1 MALKKLLSMLLAIM
15 MVVGTLTT
23 SFVVTVYADEEKPE
37 TGDTENEGE
46 EEEEQ
51 SGNIDYTRVEYKSPE
66 EKLKSMTLRVQN
78 QNYELYSFARTGE
91 VAVRDRRSG
100 QILFSNPY
108 DLGST
113 TGSADTKEMLLSQV
127 VVEFTNGSKNQTYY
141 SYTEAALRDQIIVK
155 NIQNGLRVEYAIGRT
170 ETRKLVPRQITK
182 ESFENNILAKLK
194 EAGVSSWLL
203 NKFTAYYLLKD
214 PTAPGVTQT
223 TLNAMYNQWP
233 ITKKYP
239 IYVLSNDTKDREF
252 NWIEEQIKKYCPE
265 YTYEKLDEDHDLV
278 EYSVTDTAPPL
289 FRLSIEYTLDEQGLT
304 ARLAANG
311 IRFNETNYKLKKLT
325 ILPYFGAGNSK
336 DNEGYTFIPDG
347 SGTLTRFEDVDTQL
361 SLSAKMYGSDFAYHT
376 DDPQHRQPMRLPV
389 FGVVENYVESSTYR
403 VNVPLN
409 KYYYA
414 DGSEITRYISENEEK
429 GWFNVYPENGVFYDK
444 DGNAVHTMKNGE
456 YPEDMEYID
465 AYGNL
470 ISTKSVT
477 ETSTYEEDR
486 GYFAILLEGDALAE
500 ISTNH
505 GGVLHD
511 YSSVATSFY
520 PRPTDS
526 YNLADATSVGANAMW
541 TVTSKRRYTGSYI
554 IKYTMLTDEAKAENY
569 NEFLEDPEGYRDN
582 LIAGLT
588 PDADGNVDTSALFIP
603 DVKVDNYKYYPASYM
618 GMVNVCRDYLE
629 GEGIITRLT
638 AEDIKKDIP
647 LCIETMGVIQS
658 TDKILSIPV
667 EVKVPLTT
675 FDDVKTMY
683 GLLAEKEISNVNF
696 KLTGYANGGVI
707 STVPNKVKWEKKVGG
722 DDGFKDL
729 MAFAEEKDIGIY
741 PEFEFSYLQ
750 NVSLFD
756 GFNYKK
762 HAVQTMDGRYP
773 SQREYNPAYQQFY
786 KTGYNPISPSVF
798 EFFYDKMSED
808 LLETK
813 PTGISVSTLG
823 SDLNSDF
830 NEDDPYNREESK
842 EFVRN
847 LLAKMKN
854 DFGKVMVSG
863 GNSFVLPYV
872 DYILNV
878 PLDSSQYLKSSNAI
892 PFVGMVLHGYVN
904 FTGSALNMAGDLDYE
919 LLKSIENGSS
929 MYFVLCLQNTNKL
942 KEDEILQKYYSVN
955 FDTWL
960 EGLAES
966 YHKLNGALN
975 DVQDKL
981 IIDHE
986 FITGVRV
993 LTEEEYQQAV
1003 ADKLRAEEESK
1014 KEETEAPVDT
1024 ETEAPVDSDAPAD
1037 SDADVDTDVP
1047 VEDTDVE
1054 TDVETDAPTEDV
1066 PEEDAEEDKEDDK
1079 LSIEE
1084 QIAAENLIDNGKIV
1098 KVTYEG
1104 GKVFILNYNNFK
1116 VSVNNVEIDALGFY
1130 TYTEGGEG

>member
-1 MALKKLLSMLLAIM
+1 MVLKRFLSILLAIM
-15 MVVGTLTT
+15 MIVGTLTAT
-23 SFVVTVYADEEKPE
+23 FVVYADEEEDAE
-37 TGDTENEGE
+37 TGTTEGEENTEGE
-46 EEEEQ
+46 EETEEDL
-51 SGNIDYTRVEYKSPE
+51 SGAIDYTRVEYDSPE
-66 EKLKSMTLRVQN
+66 DKLESMTLRVQN
-78 QNYELYSFARTGE
+78 ENYELYSFARTGE
-91 VAVRDRRSG
+91 IAVKDRRTG

-113 TGSADTKEMLLSQV
+113 TGSTDTKEMLLSQV
-127 VVEFTNGSKNQTYY
+127 IVEFTNNSKNQTYY

-182 ESFENNILAKLK
+182 ESFETNIIAKLK

-203 NKFTAYYLLKD
+203 NKFTSYYLLKD

-233 ITKKYP
+233 ITKKYA
-239 IYVLSNDTKDREF
+239 IYVLSNDTKDREY

-289 FRLSIEYTLDEQGLT
+289 FRLSIEYTLDKEGLT

-311 IRFNETNYKLKKLT
+311 IRFNESSYKLKKIT

-336 DNEGYTFIPDG
+336 SNDGYTFIPDG
-347 SGTLTRFEDVDTQL
+347 SGTLTRFEDVTTQL

-389 FGVVENYVESSTYR
+389 YGVVENYVDSETYR
-403 VNVPLN
+403 VNLPLK
-409 KYYYA
+409 KYYFA
-414 DGSEITRYISENEEK
+414 DGSVIKRYIVEDESKE
-429 GWFNVYPENGVFYDK
+429 WINVYPEGGIFYDA
-444 DGNAVHTMKNGE
+444 DGKIAVTMKNGE
-456 YPEDMEYID
+456 YPEDIEYID
-465 AYGNL
+465 GYGNP
-470 ISTKSVT
+470 ISSKSVT
-477 ETSTYEEDR
+477 ETTTYEEDR

-511 YSSVATSFY
+511 YSSVSTAFY

-541 TVTSKRRYTGSYI
+541 TVTSKRKYTGSYV
-554 IKYTMLTDEAKAENY
+554 IKYTMLTDEAKAAEV
-569 NEFLEDPEGYRDN
+569 EDE
-582 LIAGLT
+582 
-588 PDADGNVDTSALFIP
+588 
-603 DVKVDNYKYYPASYM
+603 NYKYYPADYM

-629 GEGIITRLT
+629 STGVIERMT
-638 AEDIKKDIP
+638 AEDVKDDIP
-647 LCIETMGVIQS
+647 LCIETMGVILS
-658 TDKILSIPV
+658 TEKIFSIPV
-667 EVKVPLTT
+667 TVKVPLTT
-675 FDDVKTMY
+675 FDDIETMY
-683 GLLAEKEISNVNF
+683 GKLAEKEITNINF
-696 KLTGYANGGVI
+696 KLTGYANGGVN

-722 DDGFKDL
+722 SKGFEDL
-729 MAFAEEKDIGIY
+729 MAFANEKDVGIY

-750 NVSLFD
+750 SVSTFD

-762 HAVQTMDGRYP
+762 HAVKTMDGRYP
-773 SQREYNPAYQQFY
+773 SQRQYDPAFQEYY

-798 EFFYDKMSED
+798 EYFYDKMSKD
-808 LLETK
+808 LTKTK

-830 NEDDPYNREESK
+830 DEDDPYNREDSK
-842 EFVRN
+842 EFVTD

-854 DFGKVMVSG
+854 DYSSVMVSG
-863 GNSFVLPYV
+863 GNSYVLPYV

-892 PFVGMVLHGYVN
+892 PFMGMVLHGYVN
-904 FTGSALNMAGDLDYE
+904 FTGSALNMAGDIDYE
-919 LLKSIENGSS
+919 ILKSIENGSS
-929 MYFVLCLQNTNKL
+929 MYFILCYQNTNKL
-942 KEDEILQKYYSVN
+942 KEDTILQKYYSVN
-955 FDTWL
+955 FDTWFD
-960 EGLAES
+960 GLVES
-966 YHKLNGALN
+966 YEKLNGALC

-993 LTEEEYQQAV
+993 LTEEEYQQAL
-1003 ADKLRAEEESK
+1003 ADKLRAEESETTAPDTES
-1014 KEETEAPVDT
+1014 ETVDSETEADVTTSTDETANDT
-1024 ETEAPVDSDAPAD
+1024 TAADETTAGGESSDETTLPEEDVTTDGIPDDPA
-1037 SDADVDTDVP
+1037 
-1047 VEDTDVE
+1047 
-1054 TDVETDAPTEDV
+1054 EDV
-1066 PEEDAEEDKEDDK
+1066 PEKEEEDK
-1079 LSIEE
+1079 LTPEE
-1084 QIAAENLIDNGKIV
+1084 QIALENVVDNGKIV

-1116 VSVNNVEIDALGFY
+1116 VSVDGQEIEALSFI
-1130 TYTEGGEG
+1130 TLTEGGEG

>member
-23 SFVVTVYADEEKPE
+23 SFVVTVSADEENPG

-108 DLGST
+108 DLGKT
-113 TGSADTKEMLLSQV
+113 KGSADTKEMLLSQV

-194 EAGVSSWLL
+194 EAGASSWLL

-336 DNEGYTFIPDG
+336 HNEGYTFIPDG

-409 KYYYA
+409 KYYDA
-414 DGSEITRYISENEEK
+414 DGNEIKQDLKLKPGDEDYS
-429 GWFNVYPENGVFYDK
+429 YPADGKFYDK
-444 DGNAVHTMKNGE
+444 DGKLVHTMKDNQ
-456 YPEDMEYID
+456 YPEDMEYKD
-465 AYGNL
+465 SYGNI

-569 NEFLEDPEGYRDN
+569 NEFLKDPEGYRDN
-582 LIAGLT
+582 LIAGLI
-588 PDADGNVDTSALFIP
+588 PDADGNVDTSTLFIP

-629 GEGIITRLT
+629 GEGIITRLK
-638 AEDIKKDIP
+638 AEDIKDDIP

-683 GLLAEKEISNVNF
+683 GMLAEKEITNINF
-696 KLTGYANGGVI
+696 KLNGYANGGVT

-722 DDGFKDL
+722 ADGFKDL
-729 MAFAEEKDIGIY
+729 MAFADEKDIGVY

-750 NVSLFD
+750 SVSLFD

-842 EFVRN
+842 EFVRD

-966 YHKLNGALN
+966 YHKLNDALS

-993 LTEEEYQQAV
+993 LTEEEYQKAV

-1014 KEETEAPVDT
+1014 KEETQAPVDT

-1054 TDVETDAPTEDV
+1054 TDAPSEDV
-1066 PEEDAEEDKEDDK
+1066 PEEDAEEDDDK
-1079 LSIEE
+1079 ELSIEE

>member
-23 SFVVTVYADEEKPE
+23 SFVVTVSADEENPE

-51 SGNIDYTRVEYKSPE
+51 SGNIDYTRVEYDSPE
-66 EKLKSMTLRVQN
+66 AKLKSMTLRVQN

-108 DLGST
+108 DLGKT

-409 KYYYA
+409 KYYDA
-414 DGSEITRYISENEEK
+414 DGNEITQDLKLKPGDEGYS
-429 GWFNVYPENGVFYDK
+429 YPADGKFYDK
-444 DGNAVHTMKNGE
+444 DGKLVHTMKDNQ
-456 YPEDMEYID
+456 YPEDMEYRD
-465 AYGNL
+465 SYGNI

-554 IKYTMLTDEAKAENY
+554 IKYTMLTDEAKAEDY
-569 NEFLEDPEGYRDN
+569 NEFLKDPEGYRDN
-582 LIAGLT
+582 LISSLT
-588 PDADGNVDTSALFIP
+588 PDADGNVDTSKIFIP

-629 GEGIITRLT
+629 GEGIITRLK
-638 AEDIKKDIP
+638 AEDIKDDIP

-683 GLLAEKEISNVNF
+683 GMLAEREITNINF
-696 KLTGYANGGVI
+696 KLNGYANGGVT

-722 DDGFKDL
+722 ADGFKDL
-729 MAFAEEKDIGIY
+729 MAFADEKDIGVY

-750 NVSLFD
+750 SVSLFD

-798 EFFYDKMSED
+798 EFFYDKMSDD

-842 EFVRN
+842 EFVRD

-872 DYILNV
+872 DYILDV

-919 LLKSIENGSS
+919 LLKAIENGSS
-929 MYFVLCLQNTNKL
+929 MYFVLCFQNTNKL

-966 YHKLNGALN
+966 YHKLNDALS

-981 IIDHE
+981 IVDHE

-1014 KEETEAPVDT
+1014 KEETQAPVDT
-1024 ETEAPVDSDAPAD
+1024 ETEAPVDSDVPAD

-1054 TDVETDAPTEDV
+1054 TDAPSEDV
-1066 PEEDAEEDKEDDK
+1066 PEEDAEEDEE

-1116 VSVNNVEIDALGFY
+1116 VTVDGVEIDALGFY

>member
-23 SFVVTVYADEEKPE
+23 SFVVTVSADEENPG

-108 DLGST
+108 DLGKT
-113 TGSADTKEMLLSQV
+113 KGSADTKEMLLSQV

-194 EAGVSSWLL
+194 EAGASSWLL

-336 DNEGYTFIPDG
+336 HNEGYTFIPDG

-409 KYYYA
+409 KYYDA
-414 DGSEITRYISENEEK
+414 DGNEIKQDLKLKPGDEDYS
-429 GWFNVYPENGVFYDK
+429 YPADGKFYDK
-444 DGNAVHTMKNGE
+444 DGKLVHTMKDNQ
-456 YPEDMEYID
+456 YPEDMEYKD
-465 AYGNL
+465 SYGNI

-569 NEFLEDPEGYRDN
+569 NEFLKDPEGYRDN
-582 LIAGLT
+582 LIAGLI
-588 PDADGNVDTSALFIP
+588 PDADGNVDTSTLFIP

-629 GEGIITRLT
+629 GEGIITRLK
-638 AEDIKKDIP
+638 AEDIKDDIP

-683 GLLAEKEISNVNF
+683 GMLAEKEITNINF
-696 KLTGYANGGVI
+696 KLNGYANGGVT

-722 DDGFKDL
+722 ADGFKDL
-729 MAFAEEKDIGIY
+729 MAFADEKDIGVY

-750 NVSLFD
+750 SVSLFD

-842 EFVRN
+842 EFVRD

-966 YHKLNGALN
+966 YHKLNDALS

-1014 KEETEAPVDT
+1014 KEETQAPVDT

-1054 TDVETDAPTEDV
+1054 TDAPSEDV
-1066 PEEDAEEDKEDDK
+1066 PEEDAEEDDDK
-1079 LSIEE
+1079 ELSIEE

>member
-1 MALKKLLSMLLAIM
+1 
-15 MVVGTLTT
+15 
-23 SFVVTVYADEEKPE
+23 
-37 TGDTENEGE
+37 
-46 EEEEQ
+46 
-51 SGNIDYTRVEYKSPE
+51 
-66 EKLKSMTLRVQN
+66 
-78 QNYELYSFARTGE
+78 
-91 VAVRDRRSG
+91 
-100 QILFSNPY
+100 
-108 DLGST
+108 
-113 TGSADTKEMLLSQV
+113 
-127 VVEFTNGSKNQTYY
+127 
-141 SYTEAALRDQIIVK
+141 
-155 NIQNGLRVEYAIGRT
+155 
-170 ETRKLVPRQITK
+170 
-182 ESFENNILAKLK
+182 
-194 EAGVSSWLL
+194 
-203 NKFTAYYLLKD
+203 
-214 PTAPGVTQT
+214 
-223 TLNAMYNQWP
+223 
-233 ITKKYP
+233 
-239 IYVLSNDTKDREF
+239 
-252 NWIEEQIKKYCPE
+252 
-265 YTYEKLDEDHDLV
+265 
-278 EYSVTDTAPPL
+278 
-289 FRLSIEYTLDEQGLT
+289 
-304 ARLAANG
+304 
-311 IRFNETNYKLKKLT
+311 
-325 ILPYFGAGNSK
+325 
-336 DNEGYTFIPDG
+336 
-347 SGTLTRFEDVDTQL
+347 
-361 SLSAKMYGSDFAYHT
+361 
-376 DDPQHRQPMRLPV
+376 
-389 FGVVENYVESSTYR
+389 
-403 VNVPLN
+403 
-409 KYYYA
+409 
-414 DGSEITRYISENEEK
+414 
-429 GWFNVYPENGVFYDK
+429 
-444 DGNAVHTMKNGE
+444 
-456 YPEDMEYID
+456 
-465 AYGNL
+465 
-470 ISTKSVT
+470 
-477 ETSTYEEDR
+477 
-486 GYFAILLEGDALAE
+486 
-500 ISTNH
+500 
-505 GGVLHD
+505 
-511 YSSVATSFY
+511 
-520 PRPTDS
+520 
-526 YNLADATSVGANAMW
+526 
-541 TVTSKRRYTGSYI
+541 
-554 IKYTMLTDEAKAENY
+554 
-569 NEFLEDPEGYRDN
+569 
-582 LIAGLT
+582 
-588 PDADGNVDTSALFIP
+588 
-603 DVKVDNYKYYPASYM
+603 
-618 GMVNVCRDYLE
+618 
-629 GEGIITRLT
+629 
-638 AEDIKKDIP
+638 
-647 LCIETMGVIQS
+647 
-658 TDKILSIPV
+658 
-667 EVKVPLTT
+667 
-675 FDDVKTMY
+675 
-683 GLLAEKEISNVNF
+683 
-696 KLTGYANGGVI
+696 
-707 STVPNKVKWEKKVGG
+707 
-722 DDGFKDL
+722 
-729 MAFAEEKDIGIY
+729 MAFADEKDIGVY

-750 NVSLFD
+750 SVSLFD

-842 EFVRN
+842 EFVRD

-1014 KEETEAPVDT
+1014 KEETQAPVDT
-1024 ETEAPVDSDAPAD
+1024 ETEAPVDSDVPAD

-1054 TDVETDAPTEDV
+1054 TDAPSEDV
-1066 PEEDAEEDKEDDK
+1066 PEEDAEEDDDK
-1079 LSIEE
+1079 ELSIEE